1 MQTSRAPSLYAEG
14 LMETSTASDLEEMLG
29 AGVRELSW
37 DTEMGQGSTG
47 GLGMPHAIL
56 KGWGQSAFAKGR

>member
-1 MQTSRAPSLYAEG
+1 
-14 LMETSTASDLEEMLG
+14 METSTASDLEEMLG
-29 AGVRELSW
+29 AGVRELSC